1 MQNNAYQTITERS
14 KNFPKQRK
22 PESECVSF
30 CVCAFLAGLSK
41 CFGIRLHED
50 KRKVLRKEK
59 KNQARQNHDKNFLTQ
74 NYYWQSWKQLKTKF
88 TFQLLGI
95 KQLLDNST
103 P

>member
-1 MQNNAYQTITERS
+1 MR
-14 KNFPKQRK
+14 
-22 PESECVSF
+22 VSS
-30 CVCAFLAGLSK
+30 CVCAFLAGFSK

-50 KRKVLRKEK
+50 RSVEK
-59 KNQARQNHDKNFLTQ
+59 GEKNQARQNHDKNFLTQ
-74 NYYWQSWKQLKTKF
+74 NYYWQNWKQLKTKF

>member
-1 MQNNAYQTITERS
+1 MR
-14 KNFPKQRK
+14 
-22 PESECVSF
+22 VSF

-41 CFGIRLHED
+41 CFGIRLRED
-50 KRKVLRKEK
+50 RSVEK
-59 KNQARQNHDKNFLTQ
+59 GEKNQARQNHDKNFLTQ

>member
-1 MQNNAYQTITERS
+1 MKIE
-14 KNFPKQRK
+14 
-22 PESECVSF
+22 
-30 CVCAFLAGLSK
+30 
-41 CFGIRLHED
+41 
-50 KRKVLRKEK
+50 VLRKEK